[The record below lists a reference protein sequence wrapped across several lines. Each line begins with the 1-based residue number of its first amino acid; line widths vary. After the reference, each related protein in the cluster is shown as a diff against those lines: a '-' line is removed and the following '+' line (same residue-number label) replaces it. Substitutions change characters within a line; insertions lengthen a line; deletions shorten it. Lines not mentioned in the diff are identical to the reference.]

1 MDKDLAISLRN
12 VKKTFWIPHEQ
23 INTFKSLFL
32 MPFKWRKM
40 KWNSFEALKEI
51 NLDVKKGEII
61 GIIGKNGSGK
71 STLLKIIA
79 GIYSADNGS
88 IKIDGKIVPFLELGV
103 GFHPDLTARE
113 NIYLNGS
120 IIGMTRSEIDK
131 VFDEIVDFA
140 GIRNFLDSQMKKFS
154 SGMLVRL
161 AFSIA
166 IRAKGDIYILD
177 EVLSVGDAEFQE
189 KSKAE
194 MYKFRDQGK
203 TVVFVSHS
211 MESVKEFCDRVVYI
225 KDGRIIESETIQ
237 ETINQYLN
245 N

>member
-51 NLDVKKGEII
+51 NLAVKKGEII

-79 GIYSADNGS
+79 GIYSADSGIIS
-88 IKIDGKIVPFLELGV
+88 VSGQIVPFLELGV
-103 GFHPDLTARE
+103 GFNMDLSARE
-113 NIYLNGS
+113 NIFLNGS
-120 IIGMTRSEIDK
+120 ILGMYRKEIEEKFNDI
-131 VFDEIVDFA
+131 VNFAEIN
-140 GIRNFLDSQMKKFS
+140 NFLDTPVKNFS

-166 IRAKGDIYILD
+166 IQAKGDIYILD
-177 EVLSVGDAEFQE
+177 EVLAVGDTSFQE
-189 KSKAE
+189 RSKKE
-194 MYKFRDQGK
+194 FIKLKDQGK
-203 TVVFVSHS
+203 TILFVSHS
-211 MESVKEFCDRVVYI
+211 MGSIAEFCTRVICV
-225 KDGRIIESETIQ
+225 KDGRIVEKESVQATIDY
-237 ETINQYLN
+237 YLN